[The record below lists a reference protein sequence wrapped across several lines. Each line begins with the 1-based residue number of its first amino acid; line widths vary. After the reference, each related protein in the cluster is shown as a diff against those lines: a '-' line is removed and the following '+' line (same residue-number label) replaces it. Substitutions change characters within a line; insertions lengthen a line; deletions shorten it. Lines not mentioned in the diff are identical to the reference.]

1 MLPHVICNVCD
12 RAVCLVTIA
21 TSTRHHVRKVPLV
34 DLDVDTERTAKG
46 GDLHVVSVGASSC
59 HDVEVTFK
67 HLVDVGLGWGG
78 YVGRAVEGAG
88 VLSFGI
94 ASGAA
99 AGVDIDEL
107 FVIGGMITHVTDHLG
122 TDGSVGGLVAVDLIG
137 EGVEQ
142 AVAYGG
148 QKLLACERQG
158 RLGQR
163 WTNIGD
169 DCIW

>member
-1 MLPHVICNVCD
+1 MWSVQVADRRVVLPHVICNVCD

-46 GDLHVVSVGASSC
+46 GDLHVVSIGAASC
-59 HDVEVTFK
+59 HDVEVTFE

-158 RLGQR
+158 RLG
-163 WTNIGD
+163 
-169 DCIW
+169 